1 MTHQHY
7 QIYIQHFGT
16 QFDLLD
22 FLMEILMVFKDLVSR
37 SVFAHDWCEMI
48 MLQNS
53 IILKA
58 LRFFSTTIRELFNA
72 SFEQQAWS
80 NFFHCAIAFLTQPS
94 LQLETFTQ
102 TKRKR
107 IIERYKDM
115 RRETAAEIH
124 KMWIS
129 LGARKILFVP
139 ALVGAILEMALIP
152 DTELRKEAAIP
163 IFFDMMQTE
172 FYSCKNIESFSDKR
186 NTGRSIKA
194 NFNEFENEM
203 IAKLD
208 ILVGTLLLVHTKRKK
223 KITYNILLLGRRW
236 KR

>member
-7 QIYIQHFGT
+7 QIYIQNFGT

-37 SVFAHDWCEMI
+37 SVFPSDWCEMI

-53 IILKA
+53 VILKA
-58 LRFFSTTIRELFNA
+58 LRFFSTTIRDLFNYN
-72 SFEQQAWS
+72 FEQQLWS
-80 NFFHCAIAFLTQPS
+80 NFFHCAIAFLTQPA
-94 LQLETFTQ
+94 LQLENFSS

-107 IIERYKDM
+107 LLENYRDM
-115 RRETAAEIH
+115 RRETAVEIH

-152 DTELRKEAAIP
+152 DNELRKEAAIP
-163 IFFDMMQTE
+163 MFFDMMQTE
-172 FYSCKNIESFSDKR
+172 FYSSKFIEGFGDKKCR
-186 NTGRSIKA
+186 NNKA

-208 ILVGTLLLVHTKRKK
+208 LLVSRCLIAHL
-223 KITYNILLLGRRW
+223 ISSQC
-236 KR
+236 